1 MNIAIIPARGGSK
14 RIKNKNFKNFFG
26 RPIITYSIDLA
37 KKSKL
42 FSEIIVS
49 TDNKKIMEISKK
61 QGATILFKRPKHLS
75 KDNVPII
82 DVIAHSIKKLRKL
95 KLKPSNVCCI
105 FPISP
110 LITENTL
117 KKSLQILKNKK
128 LNYVFP
134 VTKNT
139 YSNQNQLFV
148 SKNKTLLKN
157 KQENKFFDA
166 GQFYWGRTKA
176 WEKKLRIFSSKSGI
190 IELNSKKIIDV
201 NYISDWNKLK
211 KVFKKDD
218 KRKKL

>member
-49 TDNKKIMEISKK
+49 TDNKKIMKISKK
-61 QGATILFKRPKHLS
+61 QGATILFKRPKYLS
-75 KDNVPII
+75 KDNAPII
-82 DVIAHSIKKLRKL
+82 DVIAHSIKRLRKL
-95 KLKPSNVCCI
+95 RLKPSNVCCI
-105 FPISP
+105 FPVSP
-110 LITENTL
+110 LIKKNTL
-117 KKSLQILKNKK
+117 KKSLQILKNKR

-139 YSNQNQLFV
+139 HSNQNQLFV

-157 KQENKFFDA
+157 KKENKFFDA
-166 GQFYWGRTKA
+166 GQFYWGRAKA
-176 WEKKLRIFSSKSGI
+176 WENKIEIFSSKSGV
-190 IELNSKKIIDV
+190 IELNSKKTIDV
-201 NYISDWNKLK
+201 NYISDWNRLK
-211 KVFKKDD
+211 TIFKKNAK
-218 KRKKL
+218 KRKL